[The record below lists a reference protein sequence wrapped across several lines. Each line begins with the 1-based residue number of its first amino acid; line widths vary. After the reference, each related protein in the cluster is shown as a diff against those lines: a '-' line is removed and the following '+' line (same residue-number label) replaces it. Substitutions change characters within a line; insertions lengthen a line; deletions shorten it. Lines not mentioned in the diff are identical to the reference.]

1 MSLLF
6 NIDQISAL
14 SYELFTMDQDVN
26 KIESEMRCLRK
37 DNAAQADKIDEL
49 EKEIASSY
57 VKNLNDKTYN
67 ETRIKDLQLKVVQL
81 EEKELRDVRI
91 ARQVN
96 EDVGLLRNE
105 VSGWRRYAEELE
117 NRLKEKDEAEKRQRQ
132 LTCFEC
138 KRDMSETLWNEQV
151 YFALGRCD
159 ECFYSTSTFRNET
172 CYAKLNKSV
181 AKDLNKHTK

>member
-6 NIDQISAL
+6 NMDQISAL

-49 EKEIASSY
+49 EREIASNY
-57 VKNLNDKTYN
+57 VKHLNANTYN
-67 ETRIKDLQLKVVQL
+67 QTRIKDLELKVAQL
-81 EEKELRDVRI
+81 EEKDLRDVRI
-91 ARQVN
+91 ARKVN
-96 EDVGLLRNE
+96 EDITLMRNE

-117 NRLKEKDEAEKRQRQ
+117 NKLKEKDEAEKKQRQ

-138 KRDMSETLWNEQV
+138 KRDMSETLWNDQV
-151 YFALGRCD
+151 CFALGRCD
-159 ECFYSTSTFRNET
+159 ECFYSTSTFLKSG
-172 CYAKLNKSV
+172 AKISDKI
-181 AKDLNKHTK
+181 

>member
-6 NIDQISAL
+6 NMDQISAL

-26 KIESEMRCLRK
+26 KIENEMRRVRK
-37 DNAAQADKIDEL
+37 ENAAQADKIDEL
-49 EKEIASSY
+49 EREIATNY
-57 VKNLNDKTYN
+57 VKHLNEKTYN
-67 ETRIKDLQLKVVQL
+67 QTRIKDLELKVAQL

-117 NRLKEKDEAEKRQRQ
+117 NKLKEKDEAEKQKKLQ
-132 LTCFEC
+132 CYQC
-138 KRDMSETLWNEQV
+138 KKDMSETLCNDQV
-151 YFALGRCD
+151 CFALGRCD
-159 ECFYSTSTFRNET
+159 ECFF
-172 CYAKLNKSV
+172 
-181 AKDLNKHTK
+181 HF